1 MKHRTIKLAAMT
13 AAVAAAVLHM
23 GVAAAQEASAPA
35 TAAAP
40 ADGLNMERVVV
51 TGTTTGSSK
60 MKTSVSISTIE
71 GDVIKNSAALSAA
84 EVLRAVPGVRAESSG
99 GEGNANITVR
109 GVPVSAGGA
118 RYVQIQEDGLP
129 VLQFG
134 DFNFATPDSF
144 VRIDGTLD
152 HLEVVRGGSASTLA
166 TNAPGGIVNFI
177 TKTGEEKGGHIGISR
192 GLGYDETRYDF
203 DYGAPISDKT
213 RFFIG
218 GSYRTGEGVRNTGM
232 ST

>member
-23 GVAAAQEASAPA
+23 GVAAAQEAAPAATAAPA
-35 TAAAP
+35 TAAP

-129 VLQFG
+129 VLQSG
-134 DFNFATPDSF
+134 DFNFITPDSY
-144 VRIDGTLD
+144 VKIDGTLD
-152 HLEVVRGGSASTLA
+152 HLEVVRGG
-166 TNAPGGIVNFI
+166 
-177 TKTGEEKGGHIGISR
+177 
-192 GLGYDETRYDF
+192 
-203 DYGAPISDKT
+203 
-213 RFFIG
+213 
-218 GSYRTGEGVRNTGM
+218 
-232 ST
+232 

>member
-23 GVAAAQEASAPA
+23 GVAAAQEAAPA
-35 TAAAP
+35 ATAAASAAAP

-99 GEGNANITVR
+99 GDGGRHGGQFDGAVFHGGLQILSFC
-109 GVPVSAGGA
+109 SAVLLS
-118 RYVQIQEDGLP
+118 RYAIIP
-129 VLQFG
+129 
-134 DFNFATPDSF
+134 
-144 VRIDGTLD
+144 
-152 HLEVVRGGSASTLA
+152 
-166 TNAPGGIVNFI
+166 
-177 TKTGEEKGGHIGISR
+177 
-192 GLGYDETRYDF
+192 
-203 DYGAPISDKT
+203 
-213 RFFIG
+213 
-218 GSYRTGEGVRNTGM
+218 
-232 ST
+232 

>member
-23 GVAAAQEASAPA
+23 GVAAAQEAAPA
-35 TAAAP
+35 ATAAASAAAP

-129 VLQFG
+129 VLQSG
-134 DFNFATPDSF
+134 DFNFITPDSY
-144 VRIDGTLD
+144 VKIDGTLD

-166 TNAPGGIVNFI
+166 TNAPGGICLLY
-177 TKTGEEKGGHIGISR
+177 TSPSPRDRTRSR
-192 GLGYDETRYDF
+192 MPSS
-203 DYGAPISDKT
+203 A
-213 RFFIG
+213 
-218 GSYRTGEGVRNTGM
+218 
-232 ST
+232 

>member
-23 GVAAAQEASAPA
+23 GVAAAQEAAAPA
-35 TAAAP
+35 TAAAAP

-118 RYVQIQEDGLP
+118 R
-129 VLQFG
+129 
-134 DFNFATPDSF
+134 
-144 VRIDGTLD
+144 
-152 HLEVVRGGSASTLA
+152 
-166 TNAPGGIVNFI
+166 
-177 TKTGEEKGGHIGISR
+177 
-192 GLGYDETRYDF
+192 
-203 DYGAPISDKT
+203 
-213 RFFIG
+213 
-218 GSYRTGEGVRNTGM
+218 
-232 ST
+232 

>member
-13 AAVAAAVLHM
+13 AAVAAAILHM
-23 GVAAAQEASAPA
+23 GVAAAQEAAP
-35 TAAAP
+35 AAAP

-129 VLQFG
+129 VLQSG
-134 DFNFATPDSF
+134 DFNFITPDSY
-144 VRIDGTLD
+144 VKIDGTLD
-152 HLEVVRGGSASTLA
+152 HLEVVRGGD
-166 TNAPGGIVNFI
+166 GGRH
-177 TKTGEEKGGHIGISR
+177 GGQFDRAVFHGDLQILSFCAAVLFSR
-192 GLGYDETRYDF
+192 YAIIPRTRL
-203 DYGAPISDKT
+203 
-213 RFFIG
+213 
-218 GSYRTGEGVRNTGM
+218 
-232 ST
+232 